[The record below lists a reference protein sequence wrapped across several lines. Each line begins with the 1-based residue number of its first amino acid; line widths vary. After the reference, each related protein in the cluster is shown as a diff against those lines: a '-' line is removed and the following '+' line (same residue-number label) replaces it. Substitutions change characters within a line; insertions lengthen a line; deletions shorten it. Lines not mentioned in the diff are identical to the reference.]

1 MRAASPEEFSTPT
14 PELTENGPAVEA
26 QPCSSKTR
34 LLDQPT
40 PSIQYS
46 AASLR
51 IIDANEAALQL
62 YAYPAEQMRSLKV
75 SDLFWPENRSSESG
89 LAEILQKPL
98 NAIGPVAHRMA
109 TGRRLIVRLVVF
121 QSGAGEASDE
131 RIAVIQDETGPHNAH
146 EALRASEERL
156 RELFEN
162 ANDVIF
168 LHDLKGRILAINR
181 VGEQLT
187 GYSRDEVL
195 GESFERLMAPEARHQ
210 MQDTIRAH
218 LGGSTTQ
225 HYELPIL
232 SRFGV
237 RRSLEVSTRVLYRRG
252 QAVAI
257 QGIARDITER
267 KMAQQRL
274 LESALEL
281 RRKNE
286 ELSKALRQAQE
297 ATQLKEQFLANTS
310 HELRTP
316 MNGIMGMINLLRNT
330 ELTTDQRE
338 YAETVSQCAND
349 LLTIINDIL
358 DLSQIEAGRLSI
370 ANEPFD
376 AHESLKNVVKLLR
389 PRSLAKGLALSYDI
403 DPLLPRSIYGD
414 CVRFRQILTNLIA
427 NAIKFTH
434 AGEVRIRLIMAQ
446 DRPRLRGE
454 VRDTGIGVIESARDR
469 IFEAFVQGD
478 GTMRRGFGG
487 TGLGLAICKQ
497 LVQIMGGQIG
507 MFDNRPDRGSTF
519 WFELPLRAS
528 EAAAVESNFA
538 AVAPELP

>member
-1 MRAASPEEFSTPT
+1 MR
-14 PELTENGPAVEA
+14 
-26 QPCSSKTR
+26 
-34 LLDQPT
+34 
-40 PSIQYS
+40 
-46 AASLR
+46 
-51 IIDANEAALQL
+51 L
-62 YAYPAEQMRSLKV
+62 YDYPAEQMRSMKV
-75 SDLFWPENRSSESG
+75 SDLFWPENRSGERG
-89 LAEILQKPL
+89 LAEALQKPL

-121 QSGAGEASDE
+121 QSGAETSDE
-131 RIAVIQDETGPHNAH
+131 RIVVIQDETGPHTAH

-267 KMAQQRL
+267 KVAQQRL

-281 RRKNE
+281 RRKND
-286 ELSKALRQAQE
+286 ELSTALRQAQE

-316 MNGIMGMINLLRNT
+316 MNGIMGMINLLKGT

-338 YAETVSQCAND
+338 YADTVSQCAND

-358 DLSQIEAGRLSI
+358 DLSQIEAGRLAI

-376 AHESLKNVVKLLR
+376 AHESMKNVVKLLR
-389 PRSLAKGLALSYDI
+389 PRARIKGLTLSHEI
-403 DPLLPRSIYGD
+403 DPLLPRSVYGD

-427 NAIKFTH
+427 NAIKFTY
-434 AGEVRIRLIMAQ
+434 AGRVQVRLMAAEGQ
-446 DRPRLRGE
+446 SRLRGE
-454 VRDTGIGVIESARDR
+454 VRDTGIGVNEAARDR

-478 GTMRRGFGG
+478 GTTRRRFGG

-507 MFDNRPDRGSTF
+507 MFDNHPERGSTF
-519 WFELPLRAS
+519 WFELPLRPA
-528 EAAAVESNFA
+528 EAAAVETNFA
-538 AVAPELP
+538 TARPERQ